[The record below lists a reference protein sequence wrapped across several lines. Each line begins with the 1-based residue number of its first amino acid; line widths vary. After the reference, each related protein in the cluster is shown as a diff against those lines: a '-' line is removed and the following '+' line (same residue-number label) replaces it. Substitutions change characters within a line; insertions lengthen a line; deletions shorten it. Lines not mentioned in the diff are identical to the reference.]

1 MSMTSMNISLP
12 ESLKE
17 YVEEQTQSGNST
29 PSEYVRE
36 LIREDQKRRAK
47 QRLDALL
54 LEGLNSGDPIPANAR
69 FWTEL
74 KREALAKLAVRK
86 KSRK

>member
-1 MSMTSMNISLP
+1 MTSMNISLP
-12 ESLKE
+12 EELKE
-17 YVEEQTQSGNST
+17 YVEEQTHAGYST

-47 QRLDALL
+47 ERLDALL
-54 LEGLNSGDPIPANAR
+54 LEGLNSGEPIPTDDE

-74 KREALAKLAVRK
+74 KREAVAKLKTRK
-86 KSRK
+86 KTGK